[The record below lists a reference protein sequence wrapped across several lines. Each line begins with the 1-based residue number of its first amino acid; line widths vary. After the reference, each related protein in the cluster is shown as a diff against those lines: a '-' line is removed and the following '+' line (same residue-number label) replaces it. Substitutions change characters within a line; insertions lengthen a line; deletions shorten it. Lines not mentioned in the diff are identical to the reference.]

1 MRHDGAQ
8 SHRAEARHHPKVI
21 CRNPPQL
28 AEKRQEKMEMCK
40 EREIFFKC
48 TLHFFWMRNNLF
60 FIMLKIYTGVKKG
73 AGGKGGRWSKL

>member
-1 MRHDGAQ
+1 
-8 SHRAEARHHPKVI
+8 
-21 CRNPPQL
+21 
-28 AEKRQEKMEMCK
+28 MEMCK